1 MVFLLKQNIC
11 LSLWEL
17 LLKMLVSVG
26 VAVGEKMLKG
36 KFFLSSPTPV
46 IETGFSCQI

>member
-1 MVFLLKQNIC
+1 MVFILKQNIC

-26 VAVGEKMLKG
+26 VAGAENGEGEVLY
-36 KFFLSSPTPV
+36 FFTYSSN
-46 IETGFSCQI
+46 

>member
-26 VAVGEKMLKG
+26 VAVGEKMKG